1 MLSAFVSYHWTIAKW
16 YEDYVKGWND
26 VEKICTC
33 WTYFPGIYV
42 LLLESWILLFFSS
55 LSLLLKYPKTR
66 SDPAVEG
73 EKLNDRKIRILSST
87 LGTPSMFFLVSKNEY
102 VCMYIYFFFVLKIVE
117 PFFFFCYSSYGS
129 KFEKQRVK
137 TVLLNVRLYE
147 NELIAVVRPVTRATI
162 IVDGKTRTPRCADNK
177 SKRKI

>member
-117 PFFFFCYSSYGS
+117 PFFFFLLLELR
-129 KFEKQRVK
+129 FEVRK
-137 TVLLNVRLYE
+137 TTRENRIIKRPIVRKRTYCS
-147 NELIAVVRPVTRATI
+147 RASR
-162 IVDGKTRTPRCADNK
+162 DARDNN
-177 SKRKI
+177 RRR